1 MILSVVYGDNQMST
15 RELLWEE
22 LRAICQNNLLENN
35 IRITAKLFKL
45 NFQEERNFSIW
56 IEAYT
61 VLSLRVDH
69 APLKQYLGAA
79 G

>member
-1 MILSVVYGDNQMST
+1 MST

-69 APLKQYLGAA
+69 APLRVYLGAA

>member
-1 MILSVVYGDNQMST
+1 MST

-22 LRAICQNNLLENN
+22 IRAICQNNLLENN

-56 IEAYT
+56 IEAYA

-69 APLKQYLGAA
+69 APLREYLGAA

>member
-1 MILSVVYGDNQMST
+1 MST

-56 IEAYT
+56 IEAYA

-69 APLKQYLGAA
+69 APLREYLGAA